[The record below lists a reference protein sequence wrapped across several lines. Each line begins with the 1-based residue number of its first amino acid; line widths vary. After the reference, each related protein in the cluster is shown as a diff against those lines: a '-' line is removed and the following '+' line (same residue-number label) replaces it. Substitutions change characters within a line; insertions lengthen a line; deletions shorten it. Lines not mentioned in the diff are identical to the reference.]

1 MKNMEGTMRAM
12 VTVAPKKFELQQV
25 PIPKCG
31 PDEVLLKT
39 LYAGV
44 CGSDFPIYNKGLMIP
59 GFPWIQGHEASTVV
73 VEIGKD
79 LVEPLSKQGV
89 KVGSRVVGVT
99 DGLGVRMHGCF
110 AEYFI
115 VNKINVAG
123 AIVPLADNVNDLDG
137 AVLECMM
144 NAGIWYKKPNA
155 QPGMKIVI
163 IGAGIQGLG
172 LVMTLKNKIENIEIA
187 VVDYS
192 PLRLH
197 LAKQMGADHVFN
209 PSVDGDPLDC
219 IIKLWGNVEFRHH
232 RGERVSGNADIVY
245 ECSGNTKAW
254 TQAIEMCKIKGKM
267 CSIGIYKEM
276 AEINPLW
283 ILFKQVELLGGIDGD
298 PFGPAADMA
307 AGKLPVDKLVTHV
320 FPLEEME
327 KAFEVAQDPLR
338 AGKVLIKVDQSI
350 PDYPYNKQ
358 D

>member
-1 MKNMEGTMRAM
+1 
-12 VTVAPKKFELQQV
+12 
-25 PIPKCG
+25 
-31 PDEVLLKT
+31 
-39 LYAGV
+39 
-44 CGSDFPIYNKGLMIP
+44 
-59 GFPWIQGHEASTVV
+59 
-73 VEIGKD
+73 
-79 LVEPLSKQGV
+79 
-89 KVGSRVVGVT
+89 
-99 DGLGVRMHGCF
+99 
-110 AEYFI
+110 
-115 VNKINVAG
+115 
-123 AIVPLADNVNDLDG
+123 
-137 AVLECMM
+137 
-144 NAGIWYKKPNA
+144 
-155 QPGMKIVI
+155 
-163 IGAGIQGLG
+163 
-172 LVMTLKNKIENIEIA
+172 
-187 VVDYS
+187 
-192 PLRLH
+192 
-197 LAKQMGADHVFN
+197 
-209 PSVDGDPLDC
+209 VDGDPLDC